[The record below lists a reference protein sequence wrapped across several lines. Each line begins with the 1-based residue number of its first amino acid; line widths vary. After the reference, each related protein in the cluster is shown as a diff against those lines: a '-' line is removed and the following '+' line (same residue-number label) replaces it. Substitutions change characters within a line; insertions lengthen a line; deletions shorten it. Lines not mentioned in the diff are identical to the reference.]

1 MTMFEFSENSVSQH
15 AAPCGPISSKAVSKC
30 HKRKADQ
37 LMPNSA
43 YAWNILDEDCENHW
57 ATATYITVIW
67 GHSFEHILE
76 AMVVGMA
83 LKRTSTRRRICFV
96 NDVPFAMLLMLNT
109 IWEIREFEHLDMSSM
124 KKMGASKR
132 LSNVYSK
139 LQAWSWLSG
148 EAEVAIML
156 DTNLFIKLSLDPAFY
171 NRSHCK
177 VAGSNRGKSDFRL
190 DRPRPVKSIKT
201 KENKDRGLHG
211 GGINGGVMVFT
222 PNQEEFRNMWFALK
236 EYEPPDNSKGEQDF
250 ISQYFGLREE
260 IGTLDIAFNFQV
272 HQLALTAARDDEE
285 GRWISLA
292 NRQDQISCYHF
303 TAEPKPSALL
313 LGDIDKTNCG
323 WMWKE
328 FCEHAEWYNDDRQ
341 DLKERGKLMA
351 SVIYDYHAGRS
362 SRWTGS

>member
-1 MTMFEFSENSVSQH
+1 
-15 AAPCGPISSKAVSKC
+15 
-30 HKRKADQ
+30 
-37 LMPNSA
+37 MPNSA
-43 YAWNILDEDCENHW
+43 YAWKNLDEDFENHW

-109 IWEIREFEHLDMSSM
+109 IWEIKEFEHLDMSSM

-171 NRSHCK
+171 NLSHCK

-211 GGINGGVMVFT
+211 GGINDGVMVFT
-222 PNQEEFRNMWFALK
+222 PNEE
-236 EYEPPDNSKGEQDF
+236 
-250 ISQYFGLREE
+250 
-260 IGTLDIAFNFQV
+260 
-272 HQLALTAARDDEE
+272 
-285 GRWISLA
+285 
-292 NRQDQISCYHF
+292 
-303 TAEPKPSALL
+303 
-313 LGDIDKTNCG
+313 
-323 WMWKE
+323 
-328 FCEHAEWYNDDRQ
+328 
-341 DLKERGKLMA
+341 
-351 SVIYDYHAGRS
+351 
-362 SRWTGS
+362 